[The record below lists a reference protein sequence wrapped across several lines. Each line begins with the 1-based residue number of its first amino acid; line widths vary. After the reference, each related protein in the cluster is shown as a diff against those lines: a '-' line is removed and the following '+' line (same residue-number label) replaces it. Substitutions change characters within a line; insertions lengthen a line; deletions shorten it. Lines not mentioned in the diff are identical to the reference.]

1 MSQLLA
7 IDPEFEARCPPLT
20 DEEYAQSMGRRPR
33 IS

>member
-20 DEEYAQSMGRRPR
+20 DEEYQQLEEN
-33 IS
+33 ILE